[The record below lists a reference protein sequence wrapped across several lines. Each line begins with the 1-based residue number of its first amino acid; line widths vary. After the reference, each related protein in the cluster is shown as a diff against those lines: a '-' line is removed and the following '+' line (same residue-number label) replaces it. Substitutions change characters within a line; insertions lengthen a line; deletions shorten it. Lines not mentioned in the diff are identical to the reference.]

1 MGIDV
6 RWENERGER
15 LDDLPDPAHL
25 VGRFLPPTYATEFP
39 CLRFVDPAGDT
50 VFNQAQISQLVF
62 ELEKLLAEKKNRD
75 PRVETHLRAVLE
87 FVRKAVSKTHTY
99 IKFYGD

>member
-1 MGIDV
+1 MGINIH
-6 RWENERGER
+6 WEDERGER
-15 LDDLPDPAHL
+15 LADLADPAFL
-25 VGRFLPPTYATEFP
+25 VQRFLPPCDATDFP

-50 VFNQAQISQLVF
+50 VFNQAQISQLVW
-62 ELEKLLAEKKNRD
+62 ELERLAAQKYKHE

-87 FVRKAVSKTHTY
+87 FVRQAVGKTHTY